1 MLLETAAIITAGAI
15 IMFAIALWQQRRH
28 KH

>member
-1 MLLETAAIITAGAI
+1 MLLETAAIITVAAI
-15 IMFAIALWQQRRH
+15 IMFAIALWQQKH